1 MTGTPCSCENAGA
14 GTAALVKNNM
24 KMKKPLICLLLTFS
38 FLVILPLRIP
48 ADELDF
54 INRPLNATG
63 LTGLLITTSPF
74 SLEPGAVETGISIFS
89 ENSKIPDYTLSEYTA
104 FISVGTGKGTELAI
118 RGCSF
123 SKTSPSAA
131 SERGAGDVELSF
143 KWNFLKTN
151 PESPSVPAVA
161 VIITGIAPTGD
172 KKTEMNRVQH
182 WGALVGLSAGTDIG
196 WREHILGIYV
206 DAQMAFQDLSDERY
220 RDLYHTIHAGMLF
233 PISKYRNLQVLIEY
247 ATVSGKDV
255 INIDGSDYTAFTYG
269 LRLVSE
275 RLNLTVGTQFL
286 YKEVEGYDNSGR
298 IIGMLS
304 AKF

>member
-1 MTGTPCSCENAGA
+1 VQARKRWA
-14 GTAALVKNNM
+14 QAVALVQNNM
-24 KMKKPLICLLLTFS
+24 KMRKPFIYLLLVLS
-38 FLVILPLRIP
+38 LLPLLPTR
-48 ADELDF
+48 AFSEELDF
-54 INRPLNATG
+54 INRPLNAIG
-63 LTGLLITTSPF
+63 LTGLLMTTSPF
-74 SLEPGAVETGISIFS
+74 SLEPGAVETGISIIS
-89 ENSKIPDYTLSEYTA
+89 ENSKIPDYTLSEYA
-104 FISVGTGKGTELAI
+104 ALISVGTGKGTELAI

-123 SKTSPSAA
+123 SKKSPTAA
-131 SERGAGDVELSF
+131 SERGAGDVEVSF

-161 VIITGIAPTGD
+161 MIMTGIAPTGD
-172 KKTEMNRVQH
+172 TKTGRNRVQN
-182 WGALVGLSAGTDIG
+182 WGARFGFSAGTDIG

-206 DAQMAFQDLSDERY
+206 DAQLAVQDLSDERY
-220 RDLYHTIHAGMLF
+220 RDRYHTLHAGMLF

-247 ATVSGKDV
+247 AAVSGKDV

-275 RLNLTVGTQFL
+275 RLNLTVGTQFM
-286 YKEVEGYDNSGR
+286 YKEKEVEGYDNSER

>member
-1 MTGTPCSCENAGA
+1 
-14 GTAALVKNNM
+14 M
-24 KMKKPLICLLLTFS
+24 KMRKPYIYLLLMLSLPALLPARAFS
-38 FLVILPLRIP
+38 E
-48 ADELDF
+48 ELDF

-74 SLEPGAVETGISIFS
+74 SLEPGAVETGISVFS
-89 ENSKIPDYTLSEYTA
+89 ENSKRPDYTLSEYA
-104 FISVGTGKGTELAI
+104 ALISVGTGKGTELAL
-118 RGCSF
+118 RGSSF
-123 SKTSPSAA
+123 SIKSPTATSA
-131 SERGAGDVELSF
+131 RGAGDVELSF

-151 PESPSVPAVA
+151 PESPSVPALA
-161 VIITGIAPTGD
+161 MIITGITPTGD
-172 KKTEMNRVQH
+172 KETGMNRVQN
-182 WGALVGLSAGTDIG
+182 WGARVGLSTGTDIG

-206 DAQMAFQDLSDERY
+206 DAQMAVQDLSDARY
-220 RDLYHTIHAGMLF
+220 RDRYQIIHAGMLL

-247 ATVSGKDV
+247 AVVSGKDV

-286 YKEVEGYDNSGR
+286 HKNMEGDNNSER

>member
-1 MTGTPCSCENAGA
+1 MRRTFIYLLLI
-14 GTAALVKNNM
+14 AAL
-24 KMKKPLICLLLTFS
+24 PA
-38 FLVILPLRIP
+38 ILPARAVP
-48 ADELDF
+48 EELDF

-89 ENSKIPDYTLSEYTA
+89 ENSKTPDYTLSEYTA
-104 FISVGTGKGTELAI
+104 FISVGTGKGTELAV
-118 RGCSF
+118 RGSSF
-123 SKTSPSAA
+123 SKKYLTAA

-161 VIITGIAPTGD
+161 MIITGIAPTGD
-172 KKTEMNRVQH
+172 KKTGMNRVQN

-196 WREHILGIYV
+196 WHEHVIGIYV
-206 DAQMAFQDLSDERY
+206 DAQMAFKDFSDERY
-220 RDLYHTIHAGMLF
+220 RDRYHTIHAGMLF

-247 ATVSGKDV
+247 AAVSGKDV
-255 INIDGSDYTAFTYG
+255 INIEGSDYTAFTYG